1 MSCGFFNFLRRLQ
14 ALHRSRSWGASF
26 EELSLQFVTFD
37 AAAWH
42 SWDHPQVAAKRKWH
56 QELLTALA
64 DVIWELGRLELLGN
78 LQLREYRARLNALL
92 YLLRLDKAVVI
103 RPGLKESVPEIASR
117 TAREAR

>member
-1 MSCGFFNFLRRLQ
+1 MRLFQFFEATASVAPLAQL
-14 ALHRSRSWGASF
+14 GASF

-42 SWDHPQVAAKRKWH
+42 SWDHPQVAAKRKRH